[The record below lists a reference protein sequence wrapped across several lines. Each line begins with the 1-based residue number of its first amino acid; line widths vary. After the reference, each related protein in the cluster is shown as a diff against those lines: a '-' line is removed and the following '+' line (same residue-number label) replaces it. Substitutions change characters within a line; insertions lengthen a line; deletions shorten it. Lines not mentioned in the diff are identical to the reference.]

1 MFDSST
7 GCGECSPACRPG
19 LPFRVFGANKAL
31 HEQGFPVTYFC
42 FNRTLACRT
51 YLGSR
56 KAGGSNCKHSGG
68 LKLFP
73 APRQTHARGLMVAS
87 HVLK

>member
-42 FNRTLACRT
+42 FNRTQVFTRT
-51 YLGSR
+51 SNLSGLLGRPGEATVNTVAVRNCSLPPR
-56 KAGGSNCKHSGG
+56 PPAKLTAG
-68 LKLFP
+68 
-73 APRQTHARGLMVAS
+73 V
-87 HVLK
+87 